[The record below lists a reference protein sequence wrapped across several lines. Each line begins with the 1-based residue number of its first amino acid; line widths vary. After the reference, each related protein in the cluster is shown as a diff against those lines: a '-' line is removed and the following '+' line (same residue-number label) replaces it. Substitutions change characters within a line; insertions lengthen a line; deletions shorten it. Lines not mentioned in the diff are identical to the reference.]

1 MVYDY
6 VCVYLQQGH
15 LEVVQQLLMVN
26 PQFDVKDSGGQTALI
41 KVCNL
46 FKINDR
52 RTRGLRNTVKGTQKY
67 RNIHYMETYNKKN
80 KQTDIVSVILISVI
94 LFYTTNQTSGSLQQI
109 FNTSKFLVFKLISAV

>member
-1 MVYDY
+1 
-6 VCVYLQQGH
+6 
-15 LEVVQQLLMVN
+15 MVN

-67 RNIHYMETYNKKN
+67 RNIHYSVSQKK
-80 KQTDIVSVILISVI
+80 TSPTFLAVTRESIVGFS
-94 LFYTTNQTSGSLQQI
+94 
-109 FNTSKFLVFKLISAV
+109 